1 MNIKNKQLKN
11 LYKFENIYF
20 ITIIVYD
27 KKS

>member
-27 KKS
+27 KKR